1 MNYNLVKRDSI
12 LVANIRVASNFRDR
26 IIGLMFS
33 QNLGRFGGLLIIP
46 CNSIHTFFM
55 NYNLDV
61 IFFSKNNKVIKIIRE
76 IKPWRITPIY
86 FESSKVLEVMGGTLS
101 EKIKE
106 GDDLDFVCI
115 S

>member
-1 MNYNLVKRDSI
+1 MNYDLVKKDSV
-12 LVANIRVASNFRDR
+12 LVANIRVACSLRER

-33 QNLGRFGGLLIIP
+33 QNLGHHGGVLLTP

-61 IFFSKNNKVIKIIRE
+61 IFFSKNNKVIKIIRG

-101 EKIKE
+101 KKIKE
-106 GDDLDFVCI
+106 GDDLDFVCT

>member
-1 MNYNLVKRDSI
+1 MNYHLVKSDSI
-12 LVANIRVASNFRDR
+12 LVSNIRVANSLKDR

-33 QNLGRFGGLLIIP
+33 QNLGHFGGLLLTP

-61 IFFSKNNKVIKIIRE
+61 VFFSKNNKVIKIIRE
-76 IKPWRITPIY
+76 IRPWRITPIY
-86 FESSKVLEVMGGTLS
+86 FGSSKVLEVMGGTLS
-101 EKIKE
+101 QKIKE

-115 S
+115 N

>member
-1 MNYNLVKRDSI
+1 MNYDLVKQDSI
-12 LVANIRVASNFRDR
+12 LVSNIRVASSLRDR
-26 IIGLMFS
+26 IIGLMFG
-33 QNLGRFGGLLIIP
+33 QNLGHYGGILLTP

-61 IFFSKNNKVIKIIRE
+61 IFFSKDNKVIKIIRE

-101 EKIKE
+101 REIKE
-106 GDDLDFVCI
+106 GDDLDFVCT